1 MITTLTS
8 ISRYKGFELESPF
21 SFKDYIC
28 LVTGKNG
35 SGKTRLLESISNG
48 SIEVKFEEN
57 IISTAS
63 ILTIDMTSSQ
73 SIVLQYNQNPDFA
86 KLAARGIF
94 NHIYRDGSLGSIPE
108 ICPLHTNH
116 YGGMHSSEEFLCF
129 EIIKRAENLFQ
140 KNIEQI
146 SIDELEFSI
155 IVHKEIVNGRAH
167 PKSIGISPLTVNYF
181 QAFRKNR
188 ELKFLATEGEN
199 VRYFDDT
206 EIQNLMGDDSPAV
219 KFNKILHNL
228 FRGKFYIS
236 LPSSKNS
243 HLDYQPQLKL
253 KSNDEPIEIN
263 NLSSGEK
270 IIFWLAEKTFEM
282 TYSDPINIFSN
293 RSLILIDE
301 PDAHLHP
308 LMTSDLFNCLKEL
321 HESLKVR
328 FCINTHSPTTV
339 ALCPNEQI
347 INLTHHTQKDIH
359 QADIVDK
366 DSAISQLLDGISQL
380 SINPSNQRQVYVENI
395 SDKYIYQRVF
405 SALKNRTDNIDI
417 NINLEFINSGA
428 KIAESEL
435 KKHIAREIDDEQTIC
450 MIAGHINSGGNCEQV
465 IGAVESL
472 SAAGNSTVRGLIDWD
487 NKDRKHNE
495 KVSVF
500 AKQYAYSIENVIYDP
515 ISIFTFYSVH
525 HLKHESFEDTSLSN
539 KNHKEVIASE
549 QDMQLVYDIVTEKVL
564 KRTNSRNHKIE
575 YMNNITLFGDKEYFI
590 PQKGENGHDFE
601 SKVLSNFPEIRK
613 ARMSNNPLAF
623 HFLTS
628 VTLGILDW
636 GFIHKVFEQAFIELQ
651 K

>member
-8 ISRYKGFELESPF
+8 ISRYKGFELESSF

-48 SIEVKFEEN
+48 SIEVKFEES
-57 IISTAS
+57 IISTGR

-73 SIVLQYNQNPDFA
+73 SNILQSNQNPDFA
-86 KLAARGIF
+86 KLAARDIF
-94 NHIYRDGSLGSIPE
+94 RHIYRDGQLGSIPE
-108 ICPLHTNH
+108 ICHLHTTP
-116 YGGMHSSEEFLCF
+116 YGGMLSSEEFLCDD
-129 EIIKRAENLFQ
+129 IIKRAEKLFQ
-140 KNIEQI
+140 KEIDHI
-146 SIDELEFSI
+146 SLDELEFSI
-155 IVHKEIVNGRAH
+155 IVNKEIVNGRVS
-167 PKSIGISPLTVNYF
+167 PKSIGISSLTTNYF

-188 ELKFLATEGEN
+188 ELKFLASEGECIK
-199 VRYFDDT
+199 YFDDSN
-206 EIQNLMGDDSPAV
+206 ILALMGSESPAV
-219 KFNKILHNL
+219 KFNEILHAL
-228 FRGKFYIS
+228 FRGKFHIS
-236 LPSSKNS
+236 LPSDKNS

-253 KSNDEPIEIN
+253 KSNDETIDIN

-321 HESLKVR
+321 HDSLKVR

-339 ALCPNEQI
+339 ALCPNEEI
-347 INLTHHTQKDIH
+347 INLTHDNQKDLH
-359 QADIVDK
+359 QINIVNK
-366 DSAISQLLDGISQL
+366 DSAISQLLDGITQL

-395 SDKYIYQRVF
+395 SDKYIYQRVY
-405 SALKNRTDNIDI
+405 SALKNRTDSIDT

-428 KIAESEL
+428 KIAEKEL
-435 KKHIAREIDDEQTIC
+435 QKHIAREIDDKQKID
-450 MIAGHINSGGNCEQV
+450 MIVAHINSGGNCEQV

-472 SAAGNSTVRGLIDWD
+472 SAAGNVSVRGLIDWD
-487 NKDRKHNE
+487 NKDRQHND
-495 KVSVF
+495 KVKVF
-500 AKQYAYSIENVIYDP
+500 ARHYAYSIENVIYDP
-515 ISIFTFYSVH
+515 ISIFTYYSVH
-525 HLKHESFEDTSLSN
+525 NLNHETFEDTPLAN
-539 KNHKEVIASE
+539 KNYKEVITSE
-549 QDMQLVYDIVTEKVL
+549 QGMQFLYDIVTEKIL
-564 KRTNSRNHKIE
+564 KRNNNRNHKIT
-575 YMNNITLFGDKEYFI
+575 YMNDITLLGDKEYFI
-590 PQKGENGHDFE
+590 PQEGENGHDFE
-601 SKVLSNFPEIRK
+601 SKVLSSFPEIRK
-613 ARMSNNPLAF
+613 AKISNNPIAF

-636 GFIHKVFEQAFIELQ
+636 GFIHKVFEDAFIDLQ